1 MYPRSDVGIIAAFI
15 ALVALSAGGV
25 SYGVVLMTRGGSH
38 GTEPPRLTQAEVT
51 DAAECPSFMMRDRDA
66 QLEAAY
72 MAGFR
77 KARLDTGAR
86 QAEAGLR
93 DCMQRL
99 MECRNVEAQP

>member
-25 SYGVVLMTRGGSH
+25 SYGVVLMTRGSSH
-38 GTEPPRLTQAEVT
+38 GTEPSLTQAEAT

-66 QLEAAY
+66 QLGAAY